1 MSKILNRNF
10 LFMKIKIGNSFGSL
24 IMKNHLFKLNKK
36 TFVYHKKDE
45 VEEFGKTIFYLKF

>member
-10 LFMKIKIGNSFGSL
+10 LFKKIKICNSLGNE
-24 IMKNHLFKLNKK
+24 MMRHHLYKINKK
-36 TFVYHKKDE
+36 NFVYHKKDE